1 MQAHTLDTI
10 RRRECGRVFASINKS
25 GEISLISLGTFPEVR
40 HRFNQVVC
48 LVGALIQL
56 KLRECAAPPMHSRS
70 AVPGTWT
77 NRWDGAPVGDVEQL
91 LQLASAGPSEAS
103 DRVGHQAV
111 SSGDWPVGT
120 TTILSGFKLSLKAL
134 SEVSDV
140 FYGSDYKPSSQIGQS
155 HDLSA
160 CKRAKE
166 ALAIA
171 KRRGNTIYE
180 EQKLVEFLDTLETG
194 RFLHFFHHVQGD

>member
-1 MQAHTLDTI
+1 MQSHTLDTI
-10 RRRECGRVFASINKS
+10 RRRESGRIFASINKA

-48 LVGALIQL
+48 LVGAFIQL
-56 KLRECAAPPMHSRS
+56 KLRERAAPPMHSRS
-70 AVPGTWT
+70 AAPGTWT
-77 NRWDGAPVGDVEQL
+77 NRCDGAPVGDVEQL

-103 DRVGHQAV
+103 DRVGYQAV
-111 SSGDWPVGT
+111 SSGDWPVGA
-120 TTILSGFKLSLKAL
+120 TTILSGFKLS
-134 SEVSDV
+134 SDV

-171 KRRGNTIYE
+171 KLRGNTIYE
-180 EQKLVEFLDTLETG
+180 EQKLVEFLDTLATG
-194 RFLHFFHHVQGD
+194 RFLHFFHQVHGD